1 MGERTT
7 GTGALGRL
15 AAALAVNLAFDGVGW
30 LVPWTTPP
38 HLLLRYAP
46 EFVREM
52 LSPAVV
58 SPSASLVLTLIDLLL
73 LGVVPP
79 GTKRRTTVLGA
90 WLFGFWLLAE
100 GLLGLVWLSAPAGA
114 LLAGLAAGAV
124 RSAAAAWVLVRL
136 TEGASASA
144 AGAGPRPAPDGRPP
158 PPGAGKD

>member
-1 MGERTT
+1 MDDRRT
-7 GTGALGRL
+7 GTGALARL

-30 LVPWTTPP
+30 IVPWTTPP

-58 SPSASLVLTLIDLLL
+58 SPSASVVLSLIDLLL

-79 GTKRRTTVLGA
+79 GSPRRVAVLA
-90 WLFGFWLLAE
+90 SWLFGFWLLAE
-100 GLLGLVWLSAPAGA
+100 GLLGLVWLSAPAGE

-124 RSAAAAWVLVRL
+124 RSAAAAWVLARL
-136 TEGASASA
+136 S
-144 AGAGPRPAPDGRPP
+144 GPGSV
-158 PPGAGKD
+158 PPGGRAAA

>member
-1 MGERTT
+1 MGDRRT
-7 GTGALGRL
+7 GTGTLGRL
-15 AAALAVNLAFDGVGW
+15 AAALAVNLAFDGLGW
-30 LVPWTTPP
+30 LIPWTTPP

-58 SPSASLVLTLIDLLL
+58 SPSASLVLSLIDLLL

-79 GTKRRTTVLGA
+79 GTPRRTAVLAA

-100 GLLGLVWLSAPAGA
+100 GLLGLVWLSAPAGT

-124 RSAAAAWVLVRL
+124 RSGVAAWTLLRLSEGAVGPVPAMDSRPAAA
-136 TEGASASA
+136 
-144 AGAGPRPAPDGRPP
+144 DGSRS
-158 PPGAGKD
+158 PGSRKD